1 MPGRPSPGRSASPP
15 ADQVVTDWP
24 HRYLAAEAAA
34 GRLDARTVVCV
45 LTHDPKFDIPLL
57 QTALGLDLAYV
68 GAMGSRRSHGQ
79 RLDSLLAAGVA
90 PEDLEPAAFA
100 HRAGPRRRHPG
111 RGGRLHHRGAGG
123 SRNRSARGLSLKHGS
138 GPIHRY
144 GRPDRPTPVAPIPQ
158 PRTPSI
164 HTPLPAPPP
173 YPAPPGDAMDMNT
186 IEAVV
191 RTADPADWQAGDA
204 WLAGG
209 TVLFSYG
216 SFAFGK
222 EPLRRLLDL
231 GSTGWPAI
239 TVSDSGIEL
248 AATCTVA
255 ELYALPAGE
264 TGRAHAAAW
273 PALELIRPC
282 CDSFVAS
289 FKVWNMSTVGG
300 NLCTS
305 LPAGP
310 MISLCAALD
319 GVATVL
325 GPGGASRTVPV
336 AEFVT
341 GDGRNCLAPGE
352 LLRSVHLPASALASP
367 GGVPPPV
374 AEQPGTVRGAA
385 DREARRR
392 RRPGPHRHRRH
403 QAPRAAALR
412 GLPHSPAALAGA
424 RRRHPGR
431 LYHDDIHG
439 LPAWRRDMTYRLAE
453 EIRAELAAPAG
464 TRRRPAFP
472 ATSGRRRAP
481 APHQRQASPQQE
493 GA

>member
-1 MPGRPSPGRSASPP
+1 
-15 ADQVVTDWP
+15 
-24 HRYLAAEAAA
+24 
-34 GRLDARTVVCV
+34 
-45 LTHDPKFDIPLL
+45 
-57 QTALGLDLAYV
+57 
-68 GAMGSRRSHGQ
+68 
-79 RLDSLLAAGVA
+79 
-90 PEDLEPAAFA
+90 
-100 HRAGPRRRHPG
+100 
-111 RGGRLHHRGAGG
+111 
-123 SRNRSARGLSLKHGS
+123 
-138 GPIHRY
+138 
-144 GRPDRPTPVAPIPQ
+144 
-158 PRTPSI
+158 
-164 HTPLPAPPP
+164 
-173 YPAPPGDAMDMNT
+173 MDMNT

-216 SFAFGK
+216 SYAFGA

-239 TVSDSGIEL
+239 TVSDAGIEL

-264 TGRAHAAAW
+264 TGPAHAAAW
-273 PALELIRPC
+273 PALDLIRPC

-325 GPGGASRTVPV
+325 GPGGATRAVPV

-341 GDGRNCLAPGE
+341 GDARNCLAPGE
-352 LLRSVHLPASALASP
+352 LLRSIHLPATALASRVAFRRLSLSNLGRSGVLLIGRLDA
-367 GGVPPPV
+367 GGSLVLTVTAATKRPVQLRLTPPP
-374 AEQPGTVRGAA
+374 GAA
-385 DREARRR
+385 A
-392 RRPGPHRHRRH
+392 
-403 QAPRAAALR
+403 
-412 GLPHSPAALAGA
+412 SPAALAEALDTAIPDG
-424 RRRHPGR
+424 

-439 LPAWRRDMTYRLAE
+439 LPAWRKDMTYRLAE

-464 TRRRPAFP
+464 TAPAQVSGDFWPPRRPSP
-472 ATSGRRRAP
+472 
-481 APHQRQASPQQE
+481 QAAPQQE
-493 GA
+493 RP